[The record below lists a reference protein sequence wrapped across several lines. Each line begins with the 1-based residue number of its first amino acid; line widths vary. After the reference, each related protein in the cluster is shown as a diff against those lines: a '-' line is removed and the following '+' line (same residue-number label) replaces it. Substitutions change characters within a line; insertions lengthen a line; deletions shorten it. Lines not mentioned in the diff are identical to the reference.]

1 MSGVGMSSKIEA
13 WISDNELTAAFI
25 SEDNLLDLIVDFY
38 TNTHIIK
45 KCSDSFNEI
54 CRLWV
59 LGVTPAAMEVFTG
72 CNMFDIDDVCN
83 KNISYDLNF
92 FIGNICDLI
101 TVDSEDEEAVN
112 PYNTLNIIQ
121 KKIKYGVSTQTAI
134 SICEKV
140 FNDRIIATKIAEVL
154 KDEQIDTD
162 DIIQTLKFYDDEIRD
177 ILSEYPEYFMDRF
190 NFVIR

>member
-1 MSGVGMSSKIEA
+1 
-13 WISDNELTAAFI
+13 
-25 SEDNLLDLIVDFY
+25 
-38 TNTHIIK
+38 
-45 KCSDSFNEI
+45 
-54 CRLWV
+54 
-59 LGVTPAAMEVFTG
+59 MEVFTG

-154 KDEQIDTD
+154 KNEQMCKEVLEYRGLYDLTKTDIHFGDTMVTYGK
-162 DIIQTLKFYDDEIRD
+162 IEK
-177 ILSEYPEYFMDRF
+177 
-190 NFVIR
+190 